1 MFRLRRAGV
10 APPVPASSLHPEL
23 GWRATGIWRAV
34 LVRQR
39 NLGLLL
45 PLWPTRIPATPASPS
60 RMTST
65 TAAAW
70 PLPVCTS
77 EWVRSPVLR
86 PLPVTPG
93 RRCCALS
100 LQRQI
105 FGLKVSVRSRLRWG
119 KSAGLQDWGGKAL
132 VLPALRPPGEGALLR
147 ELEEDRPPRHR
158 DLECA
163 HNRNWRPYFLNFVF
177 FRVAPDR

>member
-119 KSAGLQDWGGKAL
+119 KERGSPGLGREGPCPPCSPTSRGG
-132 VLPALRPPGEGALLR
+132 RPPSGVGGRAPSATQGLR
-147 ELEEDRPPRHR
+147 VCSESKLEAILP
-158 DLECA
+158 
-163 HNRNWRPYFLNFVF
+163 
-177 FRVAPDR
+177 

>member
-1 MFRLRRAGV
+1 MHTS
-10 APPVPASSLHPEL
+10 PTYWSHHSSLYPWGSLLRKSSSCSSGSIVHLLHGCLVLTPVCVCSLNVNRFSPANYDQAHLHPHL
-23 GWRATGIWRAV
+23 FSDQSRGSPSSYSPSTGVGFPPTQALKVPPLDQFPTFPPSAHQHWRATGIWRAV

-77 EWVRSPVLR
+77 EWP
-86 PLPVTPG
+86 
-93 RRCCALS
+93 
-100 LQRQI
+100 
-105 FGLKVSVRSRLRWG
+105 F
-119 KSAGLQDWGGKAL
+119 
-132 VLPALRPPGEGALLR
+132 
-147 ELEEDRPPRHR
+147 
-158 DLECA
+158 
-163 HNRNWRPYFLNFVF
+163 
-177 FRVAPDR
+177 